1 MSSLHTI
8 RTYLTYHNSYLIQ
21 KDRFS
26 CPEVC
31 SKVLV
36 LQPEKCDPSNM
47 TAWITDLDER
57 IVEAKVTVGLLYMQI
72 FMLFIKNFNN
82 F

>member
-1 MSSLHTI
+1 MGSLVSSLHTLH
-8 RTYLTYHNSYLIQ
+8 YNSHLIQ
-21 KDRFS
+21 KHRFS

-47 TAWITDLDER
+47 TAWVTGLDER
-57 IVEAKVTVGLLYMQI
+57 IVEAKVSVGLLYMQI
-72 FMLFIKNFNN
+72 FMLFIKKFTNF
-82 F
+82 